1 LTLSRDRVTEEDAAV
16 SILKPEHRVLHY
28 PNTITASDFDGW
40 VQERGLYYPSQW
52 DSHYEAILS
61 MHDGGETPKES
72 SLLVARYGNG
82 YYVYTGLSFFREL
95 PEGVAGA
102 YKLFSNLVS
111 LSQADAPARAESSTG
126 QLRKKR

>member
-1 LTLSRDRVTEEDAAV
+1 
-16 SILKPEHRVLHY
+16 
-28 PNTITASDFDGW
+28 
-40 VQERGLYYPSQW
+40 
-52 DSHYEAILS
+52 
-61 MHDGGETPKES
+61 
-72 SLLVARYGNG
+72 LLVARYGNG